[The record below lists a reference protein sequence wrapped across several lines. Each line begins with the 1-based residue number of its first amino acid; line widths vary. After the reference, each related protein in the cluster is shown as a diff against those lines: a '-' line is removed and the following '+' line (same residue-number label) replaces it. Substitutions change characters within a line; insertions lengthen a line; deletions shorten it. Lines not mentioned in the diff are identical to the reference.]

1 MARAEQQA
9 ALFEPE
15 HTLGVGEL
23 VTRVTR
29 AVAAAFPAEVWVR
42 GEVHGLKAPNANGH
56 VYFELSERNMIDEL
70 ALRLVHG
77 ELPVGS

>member
-1 MARAEQQA
+1 MVGMARAQQQA

-23 VTRVTR
+23 VARVTR

-56 VYFELSERNMIDEL
+56 VYFE
-70 ALRLVHG
+70 
-77 ELPVGS
+77 